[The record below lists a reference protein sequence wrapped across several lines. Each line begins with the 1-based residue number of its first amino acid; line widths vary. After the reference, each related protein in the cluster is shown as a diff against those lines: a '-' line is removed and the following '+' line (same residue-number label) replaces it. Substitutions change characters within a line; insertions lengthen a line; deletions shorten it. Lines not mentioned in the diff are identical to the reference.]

1 MGQTCGGPSLEG
13 TSEEISAQVDALEA
27 KISKAERDLRQYV
40 VLGAT
45 DPAAKQRALQLMRRK
60 KVFEEQRQQLIG
72 AQFNVDNLADQEEQA
87 KFTLKAVKAMQAGR
101 DKLKKNSERM
111 SSNQVDRI
119 LDDATELADE
129 MRNINEALAQGSG
142 LLELESEF
150 AQLQREMMAD
160 AGAQAAQ
167 GAPMAARSAS
177 GHREQLAAGAYGAA
191 PPVGAYGAAPPA
203 AAARREHKPWEVPAP
218 PPPPPPRRGEGVS
231 RGAST
236 VDEEYAN
243 AWASS
248 ALKAAMA
255 PYGHLP
261 GAGPSRASFAHQHSQ
276 QWKQRVPL
284 AA

>member
-27 KISKAERDLRQYV
+27 KIAKAEKDIRQFV
-40 VLGAT
+40 IAGAT
-45 DPAAKQRALQLMRRK
+45 DPASKQRALQAMRRK

-72 AQFNVDNLADQEEQA
+72 AQFNVDALADQEEQA
-87 KFTLKAVKAMQAGR
+87 KYTLKAVKAMQLGR
-101 DKLKKNSERM
+101 DKLKKNSEKM

-129 MRNINEALAQGSG
+129 MRAINDALAQGSG
-142 LLELESEF
+142 LLDLESEY
-150 AQLQREMMAD
+150 AQLQRELFD
-160 AGAQAAQ
+160 GAAQ
-167 GAPMAARSAS
+167 GAATGQRS
-177 GHREQLAAGAYGAA
+177 GHGYHGQHSAGAYGA
-191 PPVGAYGAAPPA
+191 PPQPA
-203 AAARREHKPWEVPAP
+203 GMQREHKPWEVPP
-218 PPPPPPRRGEGVS
+218 PPPPPSRAADGS
-231 RGAST
+231 RGA
-236 VDEEYAN
+236 VDDEYAN
-243 AWASS
+243 AWAAS

-261 GAGPSRASFAHQHSQ
+261 GAAPNRASFPPQQNQ

>member
-27 KISKAERDLRQYV
+27 KIAKAERDLRQYV
-40 VLGAT
+40 LLGAT

-87 KFTLKAVKAMQAGR
+87 KFTLKAVKAMEAGR
-101 DKLKKNSERM
+101 DKLKKNQERM

-129 MRNINEALAQGSG
+129 MRNINEAMAQGSG

-150 AQLQREMMAD
+150 AQLQREVMID
-160 AGAQAAQ
+160 AGAQ
-167 GAPMAARSAS
+167 GAPA
-177 GHREQLAAGAYGAA
+177 HREQQAAGAYGAA
-191 PPVGAYGAAPPA
+191 PLA
-203 AAARREHKPWEVPAP
+203 AAGRREHSPWEVPAP
-218 PPPPPPRRGEGVS
+218 PPPPPARRSEGVS

-236 VDEEYAN
+236 VDDEYAN

-261 GAGPSRASFAHQHSQ
+261 GAGPNQASFPPQHAQ